1 MNCYRCQK
9 VNQNGKCEA
18 YVELVG
24 LEKECP
30 GFTTDPE
37 WKEKLELDVMEYA
50 LRRGKEW
57 QDLP

>member
-1 MNCYRCQK
+1 MNQD
-9 VNQNGKCEA
+9 GKCEA
-18 YVELVG
+18 YVELIG

-30 GFTTDPE
+30 GFTTDPA